1 MGVERRTGM
10 RGIRA
15 ALQPAGPTRRA
26 ALLAFGVVIAVIAG
40 ILAMH
45 SLSLEDNQTGS
56 VTPAVSVVSAQGEP
70 VAATA
75 PVSSSDSQGC
85 DTIVCTP
92 GHALD
97 AIACVLALLLT
108 LSLLILVDRSRWD
121 ELLALLRRHLSVMPT
136 PRGLA
141 LWAAPSLVAL
151 SVSRT

>member
-1 MGVERRTGM
+1 M

-15 ALQPAGPTRRA
+15 ALQPAGATRRI
-26 ALLAFGVVIAVIAG
+26 ALLGFGVVIAVIAG

-56 VTPAVSVVSAQGEP
+56 VTPVVSAQAEP

-75 PVSSSDSQGC
+75 PVSSSDSEGC

-92 GHALD
+92 GHALG
-97 AIACVLALLLT
+97 AIACILALLLT

-141 LWAAPSLVAL
+141 LRAAPSLVTL
-151 SVSRT
+151 SISRT

>member
-1 MGVERRTGM
+1 
-10 RGIRA
+10 
-15 ALQPAGPTRRA
+15 
-26 ALLAFGVVIAVIAG
+26 LLAFGVVIAVIAG